1 MNEKMTA
8 KILSE
13 LENACFSEPWDISAL
28 EYQVKNENAVIEV
41 KTDGEKPIGYALGT
55 VVCGEAELYRIG
67 VFPEFRGKG
76 FGKSV
81 LGDFLCDCRKKGAEK
96 VFLEVRSRN
105 APAIALYKH
114 AGFVQLAV
122 RKGYYG
128 DDDALIFE
136 LIL

>member
-1 MNEKMTA
+1 MDVKMIAQTLFA
-8 KILSE
+8 
-13 LENACFSEPWDISAL
+13 LESACFSDPWNISSL
-28 EYQVKNENAVIEV
+28 EYQSMNENSVVEV
-41 KTDGEKPIGYALGT
+41 KTDGGKPIGYALGT

-67 VFPEFRGKG
+67 VLPEFRGSG
-76 FGKSV
+76 FGK
-81 LGDFLCDCRKKGAEK
+81 LILNDFLRNCREKGAEK
-96 VFLEVRSRN
+96 VFLEVRSLN
-105 APAIALYKH
+105 VPAIALYKR

>member
-8 KILSE
+8 KILLE
-13 LENACFSEPWDISAL
+13 LENACFSDPWNISAL
-28 EYQVKNENAVIEV
+28 EYQASSENTIIEV
-41 KTDGEKPIGYALGT
+41 KFDNEKPIGYALGT

-67 VFPEFRGKG
+67 VLPEFRGRG
-76 FGKSV
+76 FGKII
-81 LGDFLCDCRKKGAEK
+81 LDDFLCSCRRKSAEK

-114 AGFVQLAV
+114 AGFVQIAT

-128 DDDALIFE
+128 DDDALVFE
-136 LIL
+136 LAL

>member
-1 MNEKMTA
+1 MDVKKTA
-8 KILSE
+8 ETLSE
-13 LENACFSEPWDISAL
+13 LENACFFDPWDISAL
-28 EYQVKNENAVIEV
+28 EYQAKNENAVVEI
-41 KTDGEKPIGYALGT
+41 KTEGMKPIGYALGT

-67 VFPEFRGKG
+67 VIPEFRGNG
-76 FGKSV
+76 FGKAI
-81 LGDFLCDCRKKGAEK
+81 LEEFLNSCRKKSAEK

-105 APAIALYKH
+105 IPAIALYKS
-114 AGFVQLAV
+114 AGFAQLAV